1 MMRKNLF
8 FAVAFVAAA
17 VAGPV
22 AQAQWKPAK
31 PVTMMVMFPA
41 GGGGDILGRAVANF
55 MEKKMGAKIAVE
67 NRRGGGGAA
76 MAKALVKAPADG
88 YTIGM
93 AVSETF
99 AFAPVLNPKVGYG
112 PSDFTHLG
120 SIASTQV
127 GLVVKADA
135 PWNDLKELV
144 AAAKAGQEITIGSFS
159 PGSNVIMR
167 LVARHFGAPLKLV
180 PVRGGRAGIQSV
192 MGGHI
197 SATLAAGPQAP
208 LIRKGELKLL
218 ASAERERLI
227 VGDAPTFIEYGA
239 KDAFFDV
246 KWTFSAPAGLPA
258 SIAGAYTGALKAAT
272 GDEKLK
278 SLIQDRLSLKLEFTS
293 GRDLLDEILGAKE
306 LNAARI
312 AAAK

>member
-1 MMRKNLF
+1 MRKKLL
-8 FAVAFVAAA
+8 FAVAFAAA
-17 VAGPV
+17 ATTAPA
-22 AQAQWKPAK
+22 AQAQWQPAK

-41 GGGGDILGRAVANF
+41 GGGGDILGRAVASF
-55 MEKKMGAKIAVE
+55 IEKEMNAKIAVE

-99 AFAPVLNPKVGYG
+99 AFAPVLNPKIGYG
-112 PSDFTHLG
+112 PADFTHLG

-135 PWNDLKELV
+135 PWNDLKEFV

-167 LVARHFGAPLKLV
+167 LVAKHFGAPLKLV

-246 KWTFSAPAGLPA
+246 KWTFSAPAGLPE
-258 SIAGAYTGALKAAT
+258 SIAAAYTGVLEAAT
-272 GDEKLK
+272 GDGKLK

-293 GRDLLDEILGAKE
+293 GKDLLDEILGAKE
-306 LNAARI
+306 RNAARI

>member
-1 MMRKNLF
+1 MRKNLF
-8 FAVAFVAAA
+8 FAIAFVAAA
-17 VAGPV
+17 VAGPA

>member
-1 MMRKNLF
+1 MRKEPLF
-8 FAVAFVAAA
+8 ALALAAA
-17 VAGPV
+17 AIAAPA

-41 GGGGDILGRAVANF
+41 GGGGDILGRAVASF
-55 MEKKMGAKIAVE
+55 MEKEMDAKIAVE

-99 AFAPVLNPKVGYG
+99 AFAPVLNPNIGYG

-127 GLVVKADA
+127 GLVAKADA

-167 LVARHFGAPLKLV
+167 LVAKHFGAPLKLV

-227 VGDAPTFIEYGA
+227 VGDAPTFIEFGA

-246 KWTFSAPAGLPA
+246 KWTFSAPAGLPEN
-258 SIAGAYTGALKAAT
+258 IAAAYTGALEAAT
-272 GDEKLK
+272 GDEKMK
-278 SLIQDRLSLKLEFTS
+278 GLIQDRLSLKLEFTT
-293 GRDLLDEILGAKE
+293 GKDLLDGILGAKE
-306 LNAARI
+306 RNAARI

>member
-1 MMRKNLF
+1 MRKELF
-8 FAVAFVAAA
+8 FAVAFAAAA
-17 VAGPV
+17 VAGPA

-41 GGGGDILGRAVANF
+41 GGGGDILGRAVASF
-55 MEKKMGAKIAVE
+55 MEKEMDAKIAVE

-99 AFAPVLNPKVGYG
+99 AFAPVLNPKIGYG
-112 PSDFTHLG
+112 PADFTHLG

-167 LVARHFGAPLKLV
+167 LVAKHFGTPLKLV

-246 KWTFSAPAGLPA
+246 KWTFSAPAGLPE
-258 SIAGAYTGALKAAT
+258 SIATAYTGALKAAT

-293 GRDLLDEILGAKE
+293 GKDLLDEILGAKE
-306 LNAARI
+306 RNAARI

>member
-17 VAGPV
+17 VAGPA